1 MTRWSPGPASGSHVM
16 SMYAAPA
23 RITDTHV
30 SPTLSFFFITDW
42 IGFDCLF
49 YLKIFQHKS

>member
-1 MTRWSPGPASGSHVM
+1 MTRWSPGPASGLHVM
-16 SMYAAPA
+16 SVYTALAG
-23 RITDTHV
+23 ITDTHV
-30 SPTLSFFFITDW
+30 SPTLSFFFITDR

>member
-1 MTRWSPGPASGSHVM
+1 MTRWSPRPASGSCVM
-16 SMYAAPA
+16 SVYMAPA

-30 SPTLSFFFITDW
+30 SPTLSFFFITDR